1 VWRSITAVLVILPL
15 IAVGFIHAQEPGDD
29 PSDMGIIQRVQNVAF
44 VEDDALNTASLTNP
58 GAEGLG
64 RLADLFR
71 GYGASARTV
80 TLDAPVPPDV
90 ELLVIIRPMRA
101 LPVTQ
106 TAHLWGFL
114 ERGGHLLLALDP
126 NGHNRV
132 NTIRSNAGISV
143 LLERE
148 YGLRLADDFLIEP
161 WFSAASLS
169 DVVTSW
175 SVAYAEDIATHPIT
189 EPLVAYDLPLRLWGA
204 RSLFVEAVTGNATTT
219 PLIYA
224 ESGYGETGRINLG
237 SDDLEPFQRNIGQ
250 DTQGRLL
257 LGAVSRHHTTGS
269 RVALIGDS
277 EMFMNIF
284 GQTRMIADENL
295 PRYPGNAIFTERLV
309 AWLMNIPVDTWP
321 TLPEEFTRLALDGNA
336 DDWPAGLPE
345 YVDIVFEVEPLRYDI
360 YRTRLFHNDQFLYVH
375 VETLGALNDPAIQV
389 ELHLDTGEEPT
400 VILLEDNAVWRLME
414 TGRQRVPDAAYAVG
428 ADIELR
434 LPLRIAGPNPVISV
448 VCLVK
453 AELDVTECF
462 REQMVS
468 TQVNTIDPIPA
479 RFGSAP
485 SAFTTN
491 DANIR
496 SGPGQQWPVLSLLSG
511 RSLLHATGRNEA
523 GDWIRVESGRYA
535 GWISRPLLVLNID
548 VERLPVVE

>member
-15 IAVGFIHAQEPGDD
+15 MAVGFIHAQEPGDD
-29 PSDMGIIQRVQNVAF
+29 LSDMGIIQRVQNVAF

-71 GYGASARTV
+71 GYGASVRTLA
-80 TLDAPVPPDV
+80 LDTPVPSDV

-106 TAHLWGFL
+106 TAHLWDFL

-189 EPLVAYDLPLRLWGA
+189 EPLIAYDLPLRLWGA

-219 PLIYA
+219 PLIYV

-237 SDDLEPFQRNIGQ
+237 SDDPEQFQRNIGQ

-277 EMFMNIF
+277 EMFLNIF
-284 GQTRMIADENL
+284 GQTRMIGNETL

-321 TLPEEFTRLALDGNA
+321 TLPEEFTRLALDGDD

-375 VETLGALNDPAIQV
+375 VETLGALNDPAIQM
-389 ELHLDTGEEPT
+389 ELHLDTREEPT
-400 VILLEDNAVWRLME
+400 VILLEENAVWRLME
-414 TGRQRVPDAAYAVG
+414 TGRQRVPDATYTVG

-434 LPLRIAGPNPVISV
+434 LPLRITGPDPVISV

-462 REQMVS
+462 REQMIS
-468 TQVNTIDPIPA
+468 TQVNTIDPVPA

-496 SGPGQQWPVLSLLSG
+496 SGPGQQWPILSLLSG
-511 RSLLHATGRNEA
+511 RSLLHVTGRNEA
-523 GDWIRVESGRYA
+523 GDWIRVENGRYA
-535 GWISRPLLVLNID
+535 GWVSRQLLVLNID